1 MHAPRVNDRS
11 GLAGSFV
18 HSGCGEVE
26 TGVHVEP
33 EVPVGV
39 DVSPEQQAERPA
51 VLPGQDEA
59 AVVQDPLQED
69 RVEVHQRGLQQVQ
82 AQHGDLLLVAVG
94 AGQLAL
100 LAVEDVAVGIQPR
113 RPRVVGL
120 MRVGGPETDLQSLE
134 VTD

>member
-1 MHAPRVNDRS
+1 M
-11 GLAGSFV
+11 
-18 HSGCGEVE
+18 
-26 TGVHVEP
+26 
-33 EVPVGV
+33 
-39 DVSPEQQAERPA
+39 
-51 VLPGQDEA
+51 
-59 AVVQDPLQED
+59 QDPLQED